1 MRLRFITKKSQSLEK
16 EFHLCKPA
24 PHTLTDMLNRTND
37 ALEIGPVHIFCSV
50 SLAWSSKLNIYDC
63 VRELVTVETSGK
75 SRTQNK
81 FIRLLN

>member
-1 MRLRFITKKSQSLEK
+1 LRLRFITKKSQSLEK

-50 SLAWSSKLNIYDC
+50 SLAWSSKNSISMTVL
-63 VRELVTVETSGK
+63 VKELVTVETLG
-75 SRTQNK
+75 
-81 FIRLLN
+81 

>member
-1 MRLRFITKKSQSLEK
+1 LRFITKKSQSLEK

-50 SLAWSSKLNIYDC
+50 SLAWSSKNSISMTVL
-63 VRELVTVETSGK
+63 VKELVTVETLG
-75 SRTQNK
+75 
-81 FIRLLN
+81 